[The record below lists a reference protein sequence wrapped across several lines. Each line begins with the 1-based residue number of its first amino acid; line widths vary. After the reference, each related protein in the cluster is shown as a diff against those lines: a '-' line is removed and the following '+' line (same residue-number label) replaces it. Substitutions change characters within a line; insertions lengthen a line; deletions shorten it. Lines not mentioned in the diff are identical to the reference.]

1 MGKNISVGFMHTRTL
16 TKAQLIAILNNTYSS
31 DDAEVAIVTRFGTS
45 DKDNR
50 EDRDSKQSVVITA
63 DLNLDGYESERV
75 SAHSLL
81 PRRNE
86 PLTGKR
92 FSEMIAVKHLGED
105 IGYGNMMNWAA
116 ALWRHMLVGMNL
128 SPTGAFAPR
137 IIDNLS
143 EGDEI
148 YDKWVAHLHGDENST
163 NLE

>member
-16 TKAQLIAILNNTYSS
+16 TKAQLIAILDSTYSS

-45 DKDNR
+45 DRDNR
-50 EDRDSKQSVVITA
+50 EDRDSKQSVIITA
-63 DLNLDGYESERV
+63 DLNLDGYESERA

-81 PRRNE
+81 PCRDE
-86 PLTGKR
+86 LFTGKR
-92 FSEMIAVKHLGED
+92 LSEMIAVKHLGED

-116 ALWRHMLVGMNL
+116 ALWRRMLMDMNL

-137 IIDNLS
+137 IIDKLNGS
-143 EGDEI
+143 DEL
-148 YDKWVAHLHGDENST
+148 YDKWVAHLNGDEKSN